1 MAFHQVRKMTS
12 RRGVAPIPL
21 PPRDPTLESQPVPWE
36 RQYLVRTFGP
46 GAALEAQQNI
56 RSLAEFKQQPLP
68 NPQLLHT
75 EDDAQELFRLL
86 TKESNFDWRED
97 GSNTGEQ
104 TWGPTIIVTAH
115 SAKAKKNIDKAIEN
129 LFDVIED
136 GDLENASDDRVR
148 EHFNTHV
155 RSLRLFSADHRLE
168 NQTRHWYKDNL
179 NRPQGPKRYTICIIL
194 DKETIDSLA
203 AIKFPETLNKDKEVL
218 KDISIKVV
226 DRNWRYPEYARDEC
240 GLGSQLTSI
249 YAGTDMLSLEL
260 GRFKIDKSQ
269 RLGNH
274 VVLVVAY
281 PDIPVL
287 DDTLATFPL
296 ATQACSAPYLVM
308 MMTGCNDFYKAV
320 SGEYLYK
327 ICEDIKV
334 AQKDFIQ

>member
-1 MAFHQVRKMTS
+1 MTS

-36 RQYLVRTFGP
+36 RQYPVRTFGP

-86 TKESNFDWRED
+86 TKESVFDWRED

-129 LFDVIED
+129 LVEAIHRYFLRYPKSDTLATEAFESLKFDVIED
-136 GDLENASDDRVR
+136 EDLENASDDRVR
-148 EHFNTHV
+148 EHFNAHV
-155 RSLRLFSADHRLE
+155 CSLRLFSADHRLE

-179 NRPQGPKRYTICIIL
+179 NRPQGPKRYTICIIM
-194 DKETIDSLA
+194 DEETIDSLA
-203 AIKFPETLNKDKEVL
+203 AINFPETLNKDKEVL

-226 DRNWRYPEYARDEC
+226 DRNWIYPEYARDEC
-240 GLGSQLTSI
+240 GLGSQLTGI
-249 YAGTDMLSLEL
+249 YSGTDMCPLLDLPLVCATIYEHAGLEEM
-260 GRFKIDKSQ
+260 
-269 RLGNH
+269 
-274 VVLVVAY
+274 
-281 PDIPVL
+281 
-287 DDTLATFPL
+287 FPL
-296 ATQACSAPYLVM
+296 ERYRDTWY
-308 MMTGCNDFYKAV
+308 
-320 SGEYLYK
+320 
-327 ICEDIKV
+327 
-334 AQKDFIQ
+334 